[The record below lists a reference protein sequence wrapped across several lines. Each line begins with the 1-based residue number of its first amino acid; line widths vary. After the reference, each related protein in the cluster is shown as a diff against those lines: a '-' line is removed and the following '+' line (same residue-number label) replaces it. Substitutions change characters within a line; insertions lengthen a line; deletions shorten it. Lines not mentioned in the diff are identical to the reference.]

1 MSDFELNSQDFSGTV
16 RLFPLPDLVL
26 FPHVVQPLRVFEPRY
41 VALLEECLTD
51 DQRFAIGLLRSGWET
66 DYEGRPPIHSTVCL
80 GRVLT
85 HHRHPNGTY
94 NVLLA
99 GQARVKIVDELAGP
113 EPFRRARGEL
123 LRDAYRDPL
132 QQGSSHL
139 RASLLEM
146 FRRGQPQGIVAAPA
160 VQKLLHDQVPLGVLT
175 DVIAYASPLATADKQ
190 RLLEDPLVER
200 RAAQLISLLRAR
212 LEQPAGEANGRFPP
226 RFSDN

>member
-1 MSDFELNSQDFSGTV
+1 MSDFELNSQDFAGVV

-26 FPHVVQPLRVFEPRY
+26 FPHVVQPLRIFEPRY
-41 VALLEECLTD
+41 VDLLEDCLAS
-51 DQRFAIGLLRSGWET
+51 DQRFAMALLRSGWET
-66 DYEGRPPIHSTVCL
+66 DYEGRPAIHSTVCL

-94 NVLLA
+94 NILLA
-99 GQARVKIVDELAGP
+99 GQARVKIQDEIAGP
-113 EPFRRARGEL
+113 GLFRRARGEL

-139 RASLLEM
+139 RSSLLET
-146 FRRGQPQGIVAAPA
+146 FRRGQPQGIIAAPA
-160 VQKLLHDQVPLGVLT
+160 VQKLLHDQVPLGILT
-175 DVIAYASPLATADKQ
+175 DVISYAAPLPALEKQ

-200 RAAQLISLLRAR
+200 RAAHLISLLRAKH
-212 LEQPAGEANGRFPP
+212 EQPITEGSAPFPP